1 MTVTIHT
8 ALCIK
13 VVSADECTSVVSWLR
28 KLLTSEV
35 GVLLEHIV
43 IVSVIISVIVT
54 EHIGTI
60 RQYDR
65 FHLLLRN
72 EDVVLSTISRLSSI
86 VTIRRYIIPYHHGS
100 VTTIAYRSDEVILRV
115 NVVLLV
121 ILQHDGVVC
130 HH

>member
-8 ALCIK
+8 ALCIE

-35 GVLLEHIV
+35 GVLLEHV
-43 IVSVIISVIVT
+43 VIVT
-54 EHIGTI
+54 TGILIIVSEHIGTL
-60 RQYDR
+60 RQDDR
-65 FHLLLRN
+65 LHLLLRN
-72 EDVVLSTISRLSSI
+72 EDVVLSIISRLSSI
-86 VTIRRYIIPYHHGS
+86 VTILWYIIPYHHGS
-100 VTTIAYRSDEVILRV
+100 VTTIANRSDEVILWV
-115 NVVLLV
+115 NVILLV